1 MKLSFG
7 KTIILGITA
16 FTIFTVLSFFIL
28 PTKYSVSFAIMDV
41 ATIIFAFLVWLNDK
55 YYNEQI
61 SLRVFSISD
70 KKFIQDVIVRQM
82 NMHGINRVVEK
93 DHKIEFY
100 KGKEKAGEVR
110 FKLDDKGNPL
120 YIDKKWVIE
129 VEAPE
134 YILHNID
141 HELWSLIGNRQ

>member
-1 MKLSFG
+1 MRLTYG
-7 KTIILGITA
+7 RTIVIGITI
-16 FTIFTVLSFFIL
+16 FTIFTILSFFIL
-28 PTKYSVSFAIMDV
+28 PTKYSVSFAIMDI

-61 SLRVFSISD
+61 SLRIFSISD
-70 KKFIQDVIVRQM
+70 KKFVEDVIFRQM
-82 NMHGINRVVEK
+82 NMHGVTKIVEK
-93 DHKIEFY
+93 EHKIEFY
-100 KGKEKAGEVR
+100 KGKNKAGEVR
-110 FKLDDKGNPL
+110 YKLDEKGNPL

-141 HELWSLIGNRQ
+141 HELWSLIGTKQ